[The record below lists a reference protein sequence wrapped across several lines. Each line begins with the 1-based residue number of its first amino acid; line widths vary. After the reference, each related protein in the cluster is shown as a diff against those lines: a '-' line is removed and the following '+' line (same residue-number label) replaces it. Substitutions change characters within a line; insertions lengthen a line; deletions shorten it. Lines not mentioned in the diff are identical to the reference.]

1 MQKLDL
7 GVDFDPEQTET
18 VVPNGTAVPPNSANM
33 ARSSSQPAMTSS
45 RTQTMS
51 ATPMK
56 SNKTLST
63 ILLVV
68 ALAAGALTGLG
79 AFKLKAKASGLSG
92 SGAPMQQVAGS
103 VDSIKANDVFGS
115 ADESAFK
122 DSAEG
127 YLQIGGFQGEGS
139 HHLLRPGGDSQT
151 VYLVSS
157 VTDLDKFD
165 GMQVKVWGETNKG
178 QKVGWLMDVGRI
190 QVIDPHG
197 TPPAGSA
204 PSASG
209 SAQNQDQ

>member
-7 GVDFDPEQTET
+7 GVDYEAEEPE
-18 VVPNGTAVPPNSANM
+18 TAVSTPAQV
-33 ARSSSQPAMTSS
+33 QPVLAAQPTVLQ
-45 RTQTMS
+45 RTQTS
-51 ATPMK
+51 VTPMK
-56 SNKTLST
+56 SNKTFST
-63 ILLVV
+63 VLLVV
-68 ALAAGALTGLG
+68 ALIAGCLTGLG
-79 AFKLKAKASGLSG
+79 AFKLNAKASGLG
-92 SGAPMQQVAGS
+92 SGAPLQQVAGS
-103 VDSIKANDVFGS
+103 VDTIKANDVFGS
-115 ADESAFK
+115 ADESTFK

-204 PSASG
+204 PTASG